1 MSMRMQV
8 VIPIVVTAMAF
19 AGCATNTQN
28 QNRAIGTATGAVF
41 GGVIGKQIGGGTG
54 SAVVGA
60 ALGGAFGYLAG
71 SKVKVTERPDGS
83 VKLDIPGSVLFSTD
97 SAAISPAFE
106 QTLDKIAVT
115 LNEHPTTTVNVV
127 GHTDSEGSEAYN
139 QSLSLKRATSVASY
153 LQSRGVTA
161 ARVIA
166 SGMGESMPV
175 ADNATEAGRAQN
187 RRVEMF
193 VNPAAKN

>member
-106 QTLDKIAVT
+106 QTLDRIAVT

-127 GHTDSEGSEAYN
+127 GHTDMQGSLMHN
-139 QSLSLKRATSVASY
+139 MSLSR
-153 LQSRGVTA
+153 
-161 ARVIA
+161 
-166 SGMGESMPV
+166 
-175 ADNATEAGRAQN
+175 GRAEAVAQALASDYGIEPTRLEGHGVGPLAPQASNASDGGRAKN
-187 RRVEMF
+187 RRV
-193 VNPAAKN
+193 VLVAR